1 MRAPGHI
8 AGRSYIPEENRRR
21 IYQKIAGLTAI
32 CYKRFEMGKTSV
44 IFGAALG
51 VLGLGGYVLG
61 GMSSATAL
69 IPLFF
74 GLLLAGLGW
83 VVTRLGATT
92 GGLIGLLVLGAVGV
106 LAPLG
111 RVIPALSAGGE
122 PGLAFWVN
130 ALMAVI
136 CGIFTV
142 LCVKALAAR
151 PRPSAVAR

>member
-1 MRAPGHI
+1 
-8 AGRSYIPEENRRR
+8 
-21 IYQKIAGLTAI
+21 
-32 CYKRFEMGKTSV
+32 MGKTSM

-74 GLLLAGLGW
+74 GLVMAGLGW
-83 VVTRLGATT
+83 LVARNATMP
-92 GGLIGLLVLGAVGV
+92 GQLGLLVLGAVGV

-122 PGLAFWVN
+122 LGLAFWVN
-130 ALMAVI
+130 ALMAAI

-151 PRPSAVAR
+151 PHQTAVAR